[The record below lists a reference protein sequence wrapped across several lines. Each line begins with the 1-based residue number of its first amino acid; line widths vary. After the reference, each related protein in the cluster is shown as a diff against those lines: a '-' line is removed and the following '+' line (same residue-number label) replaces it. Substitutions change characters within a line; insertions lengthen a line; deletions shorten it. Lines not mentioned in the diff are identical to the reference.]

1 VPSNTMWIQTQK
13 NSKEPSS
20 KREPRVL
27 ELKWTSL
34 YSTNMTWKQRSTIV
48 NFYHKYFAT
57 YVNKQLK
64 EPFPTFM
71 AYTLNMDVIIYD
83 VYSTFTPDITNMWIL
98 SKMIE
103 DTVVKM
109 QDTERQPE
117 FRRHTIGYRFVEE
130 EKIENY
136 SEF

>member
-1 VPSNTMWIQTQK
+1 VDSKHKKIVK
-13 NSKEPSS
+13 NPL

-57 YVNKQLK
+57 YVKQLK

-83 VYSTFTPDITNMWIL
+83 VYLRPIL
-98 SKMIE
+98 PTCGFSQN
-103 DTVVKM
+103 D
-109 QDTERQPE
+109 
-117 FRRHTIGYRFVEE
+117 
-130 EKIENY
+130 
-136 SEF
+136 

>member
-1 VPSNTMWIQTQK
+1 VIQNTKIVK
-13 NSKEPSS
+13 NPLQRNPEYWN
-20 KREPRVL
+20 L
-27 ELKWTSL
+27 NGQAF

-57 YVNKQLK
+57 YVNKQL

-83 VYSTFTPDITNMWIL
+83 VLLNVLPDITNMWIL

-103 DTVVKM
+103 DTVVKCK
-109 QDTERQPE
+109 DTER
-117 FRRHTIGYRFVEE
+117 
-130 EKIENY
+130 
-136 SEF
+136 